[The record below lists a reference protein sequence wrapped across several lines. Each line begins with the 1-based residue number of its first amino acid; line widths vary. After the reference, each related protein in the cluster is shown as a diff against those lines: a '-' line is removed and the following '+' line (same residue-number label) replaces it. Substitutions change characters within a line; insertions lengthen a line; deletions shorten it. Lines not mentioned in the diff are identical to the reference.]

1 MREIKGE
8 VGKKTHK
15 KKLDFYDV
23 TWLIFETLCPSTL
36 GDLNEKKTK
45 DLTL

>member
-15 KKLDFYDV
+15 KVIDSCDV
-23 TWLIFETLCPSTL
+23 TWLISETLFPSTL
-36 GDLNEKKTK
+36 GDLNEKKNPKT
-45 DLTL
+45 